1 MILIFLY
8 VCEFSTAVNKK
19 TDLHQSFVFI
29 LLYVLLYYFF
39 GSIIYLQKMRSVSV
53 LPFKITLK
61 LKEKGR
67 IFPDV
72 IKAHIAL
79 KPCDGYETVVMSQ

>member
-53 LPFKITLK
+53 LPF
-61 LKEKGR
+61 
-67 IFPDV
+67 
-72 IKAHIAL
+72 H
-79 KPCDGYETVVMSQ
+79 